1 MQIIV
6 FNLFMSLCFSLYVYW
21 ICNSWR
27 SILTWG
33 HRFKLKLCHSFP
45 KMNIFSKK
53 LNKFFS
59 VIIFPGQLVWK
70 ANRLQEEGWAN
81 TFSFCTKKNYIS
93 GSGSERRGT
102 GFTEEKLSMK
112 LNSFFFVPNLCLHN
126 TFKMY
131 IRLGQIFRM
140 EKNRLW

>member
-1 MQIIV
+1 MIV
-6 FNLFMSLCFSLYVYW
+6 FNLFLFMSLCFSLYVYW

-45 KMNIFSKK
+45 KMNILSKK

-81 TFSFCTKKNYIS
+81 TFSFCTVRGGEQVLQKRNSAWSWIVFFLFQTCAYTILLKCTLGWVKFSEWKKTGC
-93 GSGSERRGT
+93 GSCKICRR
-102 GFTEEKLSMK
+102 
-112 LNSFFFVPNLCLHN
+112 P
-126 TFKMY
+126 
-131 IRLGQIFRM
+131 
-140 EKNRLW
+140 